1 MVISEILFPEN
12 KADREALYFHGRG
25 CVLETGLE
33 IFPNETVRFDTYFNS
48 FFYSPFVR
56 YTNLSSVALH
66 IEVSGSVSIKL
77 IFMSRKGELTV
88 VSDTRIE
95 SDKENIST
103 QDISLPSLL
112 SLPVDGMIY
121 PEITTFS
128 TGAVIHHASYN
139 TSDSPV
145 NSIKLAIVIC
155 TFHRE
160 SYIYRNLDLLRQQI
174 LNQNDPAAQAVD
186 VLVVDNGKS
195 LSIEETS
202 RLRLFPNK
210 NLGGSGGFTRGLM
223 EAERGPDKYT
233 HVLFMD
239 DDISFEPESILRTI
253 RFLQLLKEQTQPV
266 CIGGHML
273 QEDSP
278 CMQYEAGAY
287 FRKGYIFPNGR
298 DLDLSIPATLLLN
311 GEERL
316 CDFNAWWYCCFPISA
331 ARKIGLPLPLF
342 IRGDDLEYG
351 LRMKPKVILMNGIGV
366 WHMPFA
372 KKESPHLQYY
382 IKRNELLVSALYDN
396 GHWKWIAFRKLIRA
410 YGKALLLNDMKSFH
424 FVIKGYEDFF
434 CGSSFFSSSDEESL
448 NRILI
453 REKETINTNQCYL
466 FQLFVVLFAIF
477 FKYNKIRK
485 DYIENIAQLTSP
497 QFWNDHLETQKI
509 S

>member
-1 MVISEILFPEN
+1 MVISEILFPGK
-12 KADREALYFHGRG
+12 KADRKALYLHGNGR
-25 CVLETGLE
+25 VLGKGLE
-33 IFPNETVRFDTYFNS
+33 IPSNETVRFDTYFNS
-48 FFYSPFVR
+48 FFYTPFVR
-56 YTNLSSVALH
+56 YTNLTSVSLH
-66 IEVSGSVSIKL
+66 IEVSGELSVKL
-77 IFMSRKGELTV
+77 FHMKRNGEIDVISETRI
-88 VSDTRIE
+88 VSD
-95 SDKENIST
+95 KGNISSR
-103 QDISLPSLL
+103 DILLPPLL
-112 SLPVDGMIY
+112 SLPADGMIY
-121 PEITTFS
+121 PEITAFS
-128 TGAVIHHASYN
+128 NGAVIHNASYN
-139 TSDSPV
+139 TLVSFV

-160 SYIYRNLDLLRQQI
+160 AYISRNLDLLRQQI
-174 LNQNDPAAQAVD
+174 LDRNDPAAQAVD

-210 NLGGSGGFTRGLM
+210 NLGGSGGFTRGLI
-223 EAERGPDKYT
+223 EAEREPDKYT

-239 DDISFEPESILRTI
+239 DDISFEPESILRTV

-273 QEDSP
+273 QEDLP
-278 CMQYEAGAY
+278 CMQYEAGAC

-298 DLDLSIPATLLLN
+298 DLDLSTPSALLHN
-311 GEERL
+311 GEERP

-351 LRMKPKVILMNGIGV
+351 LRMKPKVILVNGIGV

-382 IKRNELLVSALYDN
+382 IKRNELLVSALYDT
-396 GHWKWIAFRKLIRA
+396 GYWKWIAFRKLIRA
-410 YGKALLLNDMKSFH
+410 YGKALLLKDMKSFR
-424 FVIKGYEDFF
+424 FVIKGYKDFL
-434 CGSSFFSSSDEESL
+434 CGSSFFYSCDEESL

-453 REKETINTNQCYL
+453 KEKEAVYTNQCYL
-466 FQLFVVLFAIF
+466 FQLLFVIFAIIIR
-477 FKYNKIRK
+477 YNKTRK
-485 DYIENIAQLTSP
+485 DLIENISITSSS
-497 QFWNDHLETQKI
+497 QFWYSHLNIE